1 MISRIRIFL
10 TALVCL
16 CPAIALAAP
25 LTPNE
30 AASHVGETATICGTV
45 AAAHYA
51 ESARGQPTF
60 LNIGQAQAV
69 TAVIWGD
76 SRAAFGEPE
85 RTLMSKHVCVTGVV
99 QRYRGQSEIV
109 LRSAEQLKQ

>member
-1 MISRIRIFL
+1 MISSIRMFSI
-10 TALVCL
+10 AAVCL
-16 CPAIALAAP
+16 CPTLAFAAP
-25 LTPNE
+25 LSPTE

-69 TAVIWGD
+69 TAVIWGND
-76 SRAAFGEPE
+76 RAAFGEPE
-85 RTLMSKHVCVTGVV
+85 RSLMSKHVCVTGVV
-99 QRYRGQSEIV
+99 QRYHGASEIV